1 MSIEEFRRRQGA
13 AIPSAKPAPSRVVI
27 PKVSESFSVPSN
39 HGVPAVAGGP
49 ADPGFASGLL
59 RDLREAFVGAGVN
72 AAGLSA
78 EVGFLLAADGS
89 LEAVRIRRSSG
100 NAAFDAAKAEY
111 RKSLNLIWLKPYGA
125 VQGGSSSQLLA
136 PVISNDVLS
145 SLPALPK
152 LLTKLSGIT
161 GDSGYSRIMK
171 SKGDEKPKKL
181 AKDLLKSKKL
191 I

>member
-1 MSIEEFRRRQGA
+1 MTKVFWALLLIIATLYITPLNACVGKTLHIGILNTPNEQMLAELTSQLITARTGTTVAIETFQTQKDLYSAVKQGQLGMIIESTDRA
-13 AIPSAKPAPSRVVI
+13 FAMIGKPN
-27 PKVSESFSVPSN
+27 ET
-39 HGVPAVAGGP
+39 GTG
-49 ADPGFASGLL
+49 
-59 RDLREAFVGAGVN
+59 
-72 AAGLSA
+72 
-78 EVGFLLAADGS
+78 
-89 LEAVRIRRSSG
+89 
-100 NAAFDAAKAEY
+100 AFDAAKAEY

-171 SKGDEKPKKL
+171 SNGDEKPKKL
-181 AKDLLKSKKL
+181 AKELLKSKKL